1 MAIRDNTS
9 NPRPFASL
17 CVLVVDDDAPTRQMI
32 AEVLR
37 AAGVGRVE
45 TVPGGVE
52 ALTRLK
58 LVRPDVILADWQ
70 MPLMDG
76 LGMTRTIRSAA
87 LQPDPMIPDP
97 KVPIVMLTA
106 RARGVDVENARLAG
120 VTEFVIKPFKPEV
133 RLSRLAAVTARSRHF
148 VVAQDFVGPDR
159 RRREADGPAPRRRA
173 ADSKKTAIPDDRLE
187 MLRTIRIELEA
198 IRQLRRLPGGGET
211 EAARLCYRS
220 MQHNIHRA
228 RAIRDTAIEQASKS
242 LVRYVEAVGGPERAD
257 PKVVEVHIDAL
268 GKLLMLGDGSRAAVL
283 VNQKLKSAVDK
294 RIARQRASGVPS

>member
-9 NPRPFASL
+9 SSQPFSTL

-52 ALTRLK
+52 AITRLK
-58 LVRPDVILADWQ
+58 LVRPDVIFVDWQ

-76 LGMTRTIRSAA
+76 LSMTRTIRSAA

-97 KVPIVMLTA
+97 KVPIVMLTG
-106 RARGVDVENARLAG
+106 RGRGVDVENARLAG
-120 VTEFVIKPFKPEV
+120 VTEFVIKPFKPDV
-133 RLSRLAAVTARSRHF
+133 LLSRLAAVTERSRDF
-148 VVAQDFVGPDR
+148 VVAQGFVGPDR
-159 RRREADGPAPRRRA
+159 RRREPDGLAPRRRA
-173 ADSKKTAIPDDRLE
+173 ADSKMAIPDDRTE
-187 MLRTIRIELEA
+187 TLRTIRIELEA
-198 IRQLRRLPGGGET
+198 IRQLRRLPGGGDT

-242 LVRYVEAVGGPERAD
+242 LVRYVEAVGGPEKAD
-257 PKVVEVHIDAL
+257 PKVVEVHIEAL
-268 GKLLMLGDGSRAAVL
+268 GKLLLLGDGSRAAVL

-294 RIARQRASGVPS
+294 RIARHRTSGAPG